1 MLKKRVTNHIYIYF
15 LKSTTHLSKTNRMGG
30 DVTSRGTQN
39 MLDSWRQKTKV
50 ADQRIKLMKALVEA
64 ELTAIA
70 EKHLIQGMIDNF

>member
-1 MLKKRVTNHIYIYF
+1 
-15 LKSTTHLSKTNRMGG
+15 
-30 DVTSRGTQN
+30 